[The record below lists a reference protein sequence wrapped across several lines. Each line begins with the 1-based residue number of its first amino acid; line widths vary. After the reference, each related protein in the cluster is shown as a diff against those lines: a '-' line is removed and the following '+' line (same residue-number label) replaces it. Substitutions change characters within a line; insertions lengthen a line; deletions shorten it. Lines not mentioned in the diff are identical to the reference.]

1 MLIIL
6 FILSLVASGAGFYY
20 HYITRYVTFKDD
32 NGSVLQEIK
41 LKKGEIYGFIGPNGA
56 GKSTTIRTIIGLI
69 NKTGGKV
76 LINNKE
82 YNLDDLETKQK
93 IGYFPSEINL
103 YDDMKVKEILDYH
116 ESFYKKETSKKRKKL
131 VKLLKINEEKKIQ
144 DLSMGNLKKVGIV
157 LALIHDPEIL
167 ILDEPTNGLDPIMQN
182 VLHDILKEE
191 KEKGTAILYSSHVL
205 SEVSNLCDKIG
216 FIKSGKI
223 IKEDT
228 IENIKKENYTYL
240 TIGSDE
246 IDKIKEEL
254 KLEIKEEKNN
264 EVKFINNIDI
274 NTLIKKLGK
283 YKIDKLLIEE
293 ITLEDLF
300 ANYYR

>member
-1 MLIIL
+1 MNEYIL
-6 FILSLVASGAGFYY
+6 ETKHLKKYYGNSLGIEDVS
-20 HYITRYVTFKDD
+20 
-32 NGSVLQEIK
+32 IK

-93 IGYFPSEINL
+93 IGYLPSEINL

-216 FIKSGKI
+216 FIKNGKI

-240 TIGSDE
+240 TIGSNE

-264 EVKFINNIDI
+264 EVKFINNIEI
-274 NTLIKKLGK
+274 NTLINKLGK

-293 ITLEDLF
+293 ISLEDLF